1 MTSKPI
7 RQSYLDYLHKEQDE
21 SYILKYFK
29 KRLGSKLS
37 LSLSVI
43 SIILSLIFLGYKS
56 ELQKFHI
63 GHVYDYG
70 ISTHSNL
77 NYGVQYVKY
86 INLNREIICSVKFK
100 PHEEY
105 NVTKSIVSNF
115 NTSISQFIHL
125 DNQFGFCEF
134 TTEDSYNNVIKK
146 LNFYHGTFLLIGSLM
161 LLYYA
166 FVITNNLHMIK
177 SYIKN
182 KFKKK
187 NINDISIEL
196 LDDIIYSSEKIKRNI
211 IEKNDILIG
220 QKFNDEHSV

>member
-1 MTSKPI
+1 MISKPI
-7 RQSYLDYLHKEQDE
+7 RQSYIDYLHKEQYE

-29 KRLGSKLS
+29 KQLGSMLS
-37 LSLSVI
+37 LSLTII
-43 SIILSLIFLGYKS
+43 SIILCVIFLRHKS
-56 ELQKFHI
+56 ESQKYHV

-86 INLNREIICSVKFK
+86 TNFHREIICSVKFK

-105 NVTKSIVSNF
+105 NVTESIVSNF
-115 NTSISQFIHL
+115 NISQNEFIHL
-125 DNQFGFCEF
+125 GNEFGFCEF
-134 TTEDSYNNVIKK
+134 TTEDSYMNVLKK
-146 LNFYHGTFLLIGSLM
+146 LNFYHGTFLLICSLTF
-161 LLYYA
+161 LHYT
-166 FVITNNLHMIK
+166 FIITNNSNMIK

-196 LDDIIYSSEKIKRNI
+196 LDDIINSSEKIKRNI
-211 IEKNDILIG
+211 IEKNEILIG